1 MGATM
6 ETQPTQ
12 HGLMKFS
19 TVKGL
24 ATDNSLTASE
34 VKNSDAKG
42 FAGLLSGY
50 FPRSGEHSLNG
61 INSNQLPLQAVST
74 SGVHS
79 LNLADVADESLPLL
93 GQALPL
99 EVATSPLSPFV
110 EPPNNLTVEAAL
122 AKGQSFAKS
131 TSNEDWLTS
140 SNMDSVSNSN
150 MDSAS
155 NSNMESA
162 SDDISTQLLEDQG
175 FYAQSL
181 VSNLIGSGALPSS
194 GMNGSVPSKLNNT
207 QAASLSGESAK
218 AASVIPQKIASGINL
233 QNLTASELAAMDDE
247 TSERFLGSESL
258 LTPLKPKKSF
268 TLESM
273 PLSQGIAPLI
283 TPTALQSQVN
293 LALALNEDP
302 TTQSLGDLIEG
313 EVLEKGEVETK
324 LNTLERKQDDQTLK
338 LSKGQQ
344 AWGDAI
350 TERITMNAAKDIK
363 QVTIH
368 LDPPELGTLE
378 LKLQIKDDQ
387 QTHVQVQVQNPQV
400 KEALESSAQ
409 RLREM
414 LASQGLEL
422 SEFDVQTDSGGGESP
437 QYGSDDQGQGQ
448 SQNSD
453 TSQLSAEEISIEIPK
468 AKNNNLLDTFV

>member
-12 HGLMKFS
+12 HGLMKIF
-19 TVKGL
+19 TGQGL

-50 FPRSGEHSLNG
+50 SPHAGEQSLNG
-61 INSNQLPLQAVST
+61 INSNQLPLQQMSDL
-74 SGVHS
+74 GDHP
-79 LNLADVADESLPLL
+79 LNFADVADESLPLS
-93 GQALPL
+93 GQTLPL
-99 EVATSPLSPFV
+99 ELTDSPLTPSA
-110 EPPNNLTVEAAL
+110 ELPNKLTDEDLL
-122 AKGQSFAKS
+122 A
-131 TSNEDWLTS
+131 S
-140 SNMDSVSNSN
+140 SNI
-150 MDSAS
+150 DSAS
-155 NSNMESA
+155 
-162 SDDISTQLLEDQG
+162 SDMATQLLEDQG

-181 VSNLIGSGALPSS
+181 VSSLIGSSAIPGS
-194 GMNGSVPSKLNNT
+194 GINMSAASKLNNT
-207 QAASLSGESAK
+207 HTASPLGESAK
-218 AASVIPQKIASGINL
+218 AASLIPQKIVNGINL
-233 QNLTASELAAMDDE
+233 QNLSASELDAMSDE
-247 TSERFLGSESL
+247 TTDRFLGSESL
-258 LTPLKPKKSF
+258 LSPLTSKKSV

-273 PLSQGIAPLI
+273 PVSQSIAPLI
-283 TPTALQSQVN
+283 TPTALQSQVS

-313 EVLEKGEVETK
+313 EVLEKGEFETK

-350 TERITMNAAKDIK
+350 TERITMNAAKNIK

-368 LDPPELGTLE
+368 LDPPELGSLE

-387 QTHVQVQVQNPQV
+387 QAHVQVQVQNPQV

-422 SEFDVQTDSGGGESP
+422 SEFDVQTDSGRGEQSP
-437 QYGSDDQGQGQ
+437 YGSDDQGQGQ
-448 SQNSD
+448 LQNSD
-453 TSQLSAEEISIEIPK
+453 TSPHSAEEVSIEIPK

>member
-6 ETQPTQ
+6 ETQSTQ
-12 HGLMKFS
+12 HGLMKIF
-19 TVKGL
+19 TGQGL
-24 ATDNSLTASE
+24 ATDNSLTPSE

-50 FPRSGEHSLNG
+50 SPRGGEQPVNG
-61 INSNQLPLQAVST
+61 IHSNQLPLSQMSA
-74 SGVHS
+74 SGAHS
-79 LNLADVADESLPLL
+79 LTLANVADEGLPLL

-99 EVATSPLSPFV
+99 EPTALPLVPSV
-110 EPPNNLTVEAAL
+110 EPLNVLT
-122 AKGQSFAKS
+122 G
-131 TSNEDWLTS
+131 EDLLTS
-140 SNMDSVSNSN
+140 SRL
-150 MDSAS
+150 DSAS
-155 NSNMESA
+155 NDA
-162 SDDISTQLLEDQG
+162 STKLLEDQG

-181 VSNLIGSGALPSS
+181 VSSLIGSGSIPSAGINVS
-194 GMNGSVPSKLNNT
+194 TPTKLNNT
-207 QAASLSGESAK
+207 HTASLSGDSAK
-218 AASVIPQKIASGINL
+218 AAGVMPKKIADGINL
-233 QNLTASELAAMDDE
+233 QNLSASELEALGDE
-247 TSERFLGSESL
+247 TTDRFLGSESL
-258 LTPLKPKKSF
+258 LTPLKSKKAV

-273 PLSQGIAPLI
+273 PVSQSIAPLI
-283 TPTALQSQVN
+283 TPTALQSQVS

-313 EVLEKGEVETK
+313 EVLEKGEFETK
-324 LNTLERKQDDQTLK
+324 SNTLERKQDDQTLK

-368 LDPPELGTLE
+368 LDPPELGSLE

-422 SEFDVQTDSGGGESP
+422 SEFDVQTDSGRGEQSP
-437 QYGSDDQGQGQ
+437 YGSDDQDQGQ

-453 TSQLSAEEISIEIPK
+453 TSQHSMEEMSIEIPK
-468 AKNNNLLDTFV
+468 AKNNHLLDTFV

>member
-1 MGATM
+1 MGAPM
-6 ETQPTQ
+6 ETKPTQ
-12 HGLMKFS
+12 HGLMNVFTS
-19 TVKGL
+19 QGL
-24 ATDNSLTASE
+24 ATDNSLTALE
-34 VKNSDAKG
+34 ERNSDTKG

-50 FPRSGEHSLNG
+50 LPRGGEQLLNG
-61 INSNQLPLQAVST
+61 INSNLLPLPQMSA
-74 SGVHS
+74 SGDHS
-79 LNLADVADESLPLL
+79 LNFADVADESLPLS
-93 GQALPL
+93 GQTLPL
-99 EVATSPLSPFV
+99 EQTVPPLTSSVELSHI
-110 EPPNNLTVEAAL
+110 LTVENAT
-122 AKGQSFAKS
+122 AKGQSLAKS
-131 TSNEDWLTS
+131 ESDKDLLAS
-140 SNMDSVSNSN
+140 LQI
-150 MDSAS
+150 DSAS
-155 NSNMESA
+155 
-162 SDDISTQLLEDQG
+162 SDASTQLLEDQG

-181 VSNLIGSGALPSS
+181 VSSLIGSSAIPDS
-194 GMNGSVPSKLNNT
+194 GINVSAATNLNNVNT
-207 QAASLSGESAK
+207 ASLSGESAK
-218 AASVIPQKIASGINL
+218 AVSVMPQKIVNGINL
-233 QNLTASELAAMDDE
+233 QNLSASELDAMGDE
-247 TSERFLGSESL
+247 TTDRFLGSEPVLS
-258 LTPLKPKKSF
+258 PLKSKKSA

-273 PLSQGIAPLI
+273 PALQSIAPLM
-283 TPTALQSQVN
+283 TPTVMQNQVS

-313 EVLEKGEVETK
+313 EVLEKGEFETK

-368 LDPPELGTLE
+368 LDPPELGSLE

-387 QTHVQVQVQNPQV
+387 QAHVQVQVQNPQV

-422 SEFDVQTDSGGGESP
+422 SEFDVQTDSGRGEQSP
-437 QYGSDDQGQGQ
+437 YGSDDQGHGQ

-453 TSQLSAEEISIEIPK
+453 TSQHSTEEMSIQIPK

>member
-12 HGLMKFS
+12 YGLMKIFTS
-19 TVKGL
+19 QGL
-24 ATDNSLTASE
+24 PTDNSLTALE
-34 VKNSDAKG
+34 EQNSDAKG

-50 FPRSGEHSLNG
+50 LPRGGEQPLNG
-61 INSNQLPLQAVST
+61 INSNLLPLQQMSA
-74 SGVHS
+74 SGDHS
-79 LNLADVADESLPLL
+79 LNFADVADESLPLL
-93 GQALPL
+93 GQTLPL
-99 EVATSPLSPFV
+99 EETVPPLKSSV
-110 EPPNNLTVEAAL
+110 EPSHILTVENAT
-122 AKGQSFAKS
+122 AKGQLLAKS
-131 TSNEDWLTS
+131 ASDKDLLAS
-140 SNMDSVSNSN
+140 SQI
-150 MDSAS
+150 DSAS
-155 NSNMESA
+155 
-162 SDDISTQLLEDQG
+162 SDASTQLLEDQG

-181 VSNLIGSGALPSS
+181 VSSLIGSSVIPGS
-194 GMNGSVPSKLNNT
+194 GINVSAATNLNNVNT
-207 QAASLSGESAK
+207 TSLSGESAK
-218 AASVIPQKIASGINL
+218 AVSVMPQKIVNGINL
-233 QNLTASELAAMDDE
+233 QNLSASELDALGDE
-247 TSERFLGSESL
+247 TTDRFLGSEPVLS
-258 LTPLKPKKSF
+258 PLKSKKSA
-268 TLESM
+268 TLELM
-273 PLSQGIAPLI
+273 PALQSIAPLI
-283 TPTALQSQVN
+283 TPIAMQNQVS

-313 EVLEKGEVETK
+313 EVLEKGELETK

-368 LDPPELGTLE
+368 LDPPELGSLE

-387 QTHVQVQVQNPQV
+387 QAHVQVQVQNPQV

-422 SEFDVQTDSGGGESP
+422 SEFDVQTDSGRGEQSP
-437 QYGSDDQGQGQ
+437 YGSDDQGQGQ

-453 TSQLSAEEISIEIPK
+453 TSQHSTEEMSIQIPK
-468 AKNNNLLDTFV
+468 SKNNNLLDTFV

>member
-12 HGLMKFS
+12 HGLMKNF
-19 TVKGL
+19 TGQGL

-34 VKNSDAKG
+34 VKNSAANG
-42 FAGLLSGY
+42 FASLLSGY
-50 FPRSGEHSLNG
+50 SPRAGEQSLNG
-61 INSNQLPLQAVST
+61 INSNQLPLKQMSASDAR
-74 SGVHS
+74 S
-79 LNLADVADESLPLL
+79 LNLADVTDESLPLL
-93 GQALPL
+93 GQTLPL
-99 EVATSPLSPFV
+99 ERTVPLIPSV
-110 EPPNNLTVEAAL
+110 EPNKLTDENL
-122 AKGQSFAKS
+122 
-131 TSNEDWLTS
+131 LTS
-140 SNMDSVSNSN
+140 SQL
-150 MDSAS
+150 DSAS
-155 NSNMESA
+155 
-162 SDDISTQLLEDQG
+162 SDVSTQLLEDQG

-181 VSNLIGSGALPSS
+181 VSSLISSAGLPGSGI
-194 GMNGSVPSKLNNT
+194 NGSAASKLNNT
-207 QAASLSGESAK
+207 HTASLSGESAK
-218 AASVIPQKIASGINL
+218 SASVMPQKIANGINL
-233 QNLTASELAAMDDE
+233 QTLSASELDAMGDE
-247 TSERFLGSESL
+247 STDRFLGSESL
-258 LTPLKPKKSF
+258 LAPLKSKKSVTF
-268 TLESM
+268 ESM
-273 PLSQGIAPLI
+273 PVSQGIAPLI
-283 TPTALQSQVN
+283 TPTVLQSQVN

-302 TTQSLGDLIEG
+302 TTQSLGDLVDG
-313 EVLEKGEVETK
+313 ETLEKGEFETK

-344 AWGDAI
+344 AWGNAI

-368 LDPPELGTLE
+368 LDPPELGSLE

-422 SEFDVQTDSGGGESP
+422 SEFDVQTDSDRGESS

-453 TSQLSAEEISIEIPK
+453 TSQHSTEEISIEIPK